1 MLKKNYIELTEK
13 QKNSYIYRT
22 ITFSRLVEMFETK
35 QNTLLSPS
43 LWDDPFENF
52 ILKAFFDWN
61 GEKVKF
67 SIHDKCFGQSWSFKH
82 ESDAMWRIYSPDK
95 SCVRIR
101 TTVNKLAESL
111 SAKCKSHQISAFI
124 GEVQYYPE
132 KRLQIQAKK
141 LASDIMNSTGINFAM
156 TLLFK
161 RNSFD
166 HEKEVRL
173 IYLGDQTDKFNR
185 IYKYE
190 VDPHQLITSI
200 AIDPRATDQLVD
212 VYKHYLRNKIGFKG
226 SVIKST
232 LYEPPKELIYH
243 LKT

>member
-1 MLKKNYIELTEK
+1 MLTKNYINLTKE
-13 QKNSYIYRT
+13 QKSRYIYRT
-22 ITFSRLVEMFETK
+22 VSFSRLVEMFEEN
-35 QNTLLSPS
+35 QNTLSSPS

-52 ILKAFFDWN
+52 ILKASFNWN

-67 SIHDKCFGQSWSFKH
+67 PRDMSFGQSWSLKD

-101 TTVNKLAESL
+101 TTINKLAESL
-111 SAKCKSHQISAFI
+111 STKCKSHQISAFI
-124 GEVQYYPE
+124 GKVKYYPE
-132 KRLQIQAKK
+132 KKIQIEAQKI
-141 LASDIMNSTGINFAM
+141 ASDIMNSTGINFAK

-161 RNSFD
+161 RNSFE
-166 HEKEVRL
+166 HEQEVRL
-173 IYLGDQTDKFNR
+173 IYLSDKTEKSSD

-200 AIDPRATDQLVD
+200 AFDPRTTDQLVN
-212 VYKHYLRNKIGFKG
+212 VYTHYLRKKIGFKG
-226 SVIKST
+226 SIIKSK
-232 LYEPPKELIYH
+232 LYEPPKDFIFY